1 MLGFT
6 LLAGKHMD
14 GSVVDFYQNIEITDG
29 IFKRKYSACILIHN
43 SDWKNA
49 ARQVFAG
56 RG

>member
-29 IFKRKYSACILIHN
+29 LLLHVESFQLLEYQMYQRGETNIHPC
-43 SDWKNA
+43 
-49 ARQVFAG
+49 
-56 RG
+56 